1 MTPSL
6 KDRLF
11 VLLQQLLPQQTLSRL
26 AGWLARSESPWI
38 RHLFIGFFLR
48 RYHIDLSEAEIGNP
62 ADYHNFNHFFTR
74 ALKPGARQ
82 FDTTPDTILCPA
94 DGSINQIGPIR
105 GSDLLQ
111 AKGQTFSLYQLLG
124 GDAALAS
131 QFMNG
136 HFATIY
142 LAPSDYHRVHMPLTG
157 TLRDSIY
164 IPGKLFSVNG
174 AAARHIRGVFA
185 RNERLVCLFD
195 SERGPFAVILV
206 GAMIVAGIET
216 VFAGQVVPTPRH
228 IQRIQ
233 WSGPVR
239 LEKGAELGRF
249 LLGSTV
255 IVLLPEGYGQWQD
268 SLKQDAG
275 VRVGEVL
282 GHIRRID

>member
-1 MTPSL
+1 MTVPL

-11 VLLQQLLPQQTLSRL
+11 VLLQPLLPQQALSRL

-38 RHLFIGFFLR
+38 RHLFISFFRR
-48 RYHIDLSEAEIGNP
+48 RYHIDLSEAEITDP
-62 ADYHNFNHFFTR
+62 ADYQSFNHFFTR

-82 FDTTPDTILCPA
+82 FDSGPDSILCPA

-111 AKGQTFSLYQLLG
+111 AKGQSFSLHQLLG
-124 GDAALAS
+124 GDAVLAS

-142 LAPSDYHRVHMPLTG
+142 LSPRDYHRVHMPLTG
-157 TLRDSIY
+157 TLKDSIY
-164 IPGKLFSVNG
+164 IPGKLFSVNSVTT
-174 AAARHIRGVFA
+174 RHIRGVFA
-185 RNERLVCLFD
+185 RNERLVCVFD
-195 SERGPFAVILV
+195 SEKGPFAVILV

-216 VFAGQVVPTPRH
+216 VFAGQVAPTPRH
-228 IQRIQ
+228 IQRVR
-233 WSGPVR
+233 WSEPVH
-239 LEKGAELGRF
+239 LHKGAELGRF

-255 IVLLPEGYGQWQD
+255 IVLLPENYGQWHDTLTQD
-268 SLKQDAG
+268 TT

-282 GHIRRID
+282 GNINN